1 MPFAVANI
9 KEQNKNILIVEPSAT
24 AVLCKFPLKCL
35 IFFFQGMFEV
45 ELCPRWYIENF
56 RAHRHLFYIRTEGH
70 WTLKYRIPSIKPL
83 FLHFRK
89 HRGVGRAEYRVQ
101 QIRNL
106 YSLLQS
112 QRAWNFASTQPG
124 PLLPS
129 AAVAQSSTQAVSSV
143 HTLPGNGAS
152 IHTDQEPQ
160 HQLLP
165 TVPALA
171 LSEKQHTLR

>member
-1 MPFAVANI
+1 MSFAVTNI
-9 KEQNKNILIVEPSAT
+9 KKQNKNILIVEPSAT
-24 AVLCKFPLKCL
+24 AVLCRFSFKCL

-56 RAHRHLFYIRTEGH
+56 RAHRHLFYVRTEGH
-70 WTLKYRIPSIKPL
+70 WTLKHRILSIKPL
-83 FLHFRK
+83 SLHFCK
-89 HRGVGRAEYRVQ
+89 HRGVDRAEYRVQ
-101 QIRNL
+101 QMRNL

-112 QRAWNFASTQPG
+112 QRAWNFASTQAG

-129 AAVAQSSTQAVSSV
+129 AAVAQSSTQAVPSV
-143 HTLPGNGAS
+143 HTLPGSGAS
-152 IHTDQEPQ
+152 MDTDQEPQ